1 MLNCVRFNLPAFH
14 IGYHFCTKAHN
25 YYLSLVRQPRGW
37 SGVCVR
43 RIGGPNVWFSLF
55 YVFRAVNIK
64 GPSRGGA
71 VTVSLKAW
79 NTPSGKMN
87 ILEFLE
93 VMHYLE
99 YKFIKVNISVCL
111 SSNMYMLYGIKT
123 WILSMMHTDKRYNCI
138 CLSTFY

>member
-1 MLNCVRFNLPAFH
+1 M
-14 IGYHFCTKAHN
+14 
-25 YYLSLVRQPRGW
+25 
-37 SGVCVR
+37 
-43 RIGGPNVWFSLF
+43 
-55 YVFRAVNIK
+55 FRAVNIK

-99 YKFIKVNISVCL
+99 YKFNKVNISVCL
-111 SSNMYMLYGIKT
+111 SSNMYMLYGIK
-123 WILSMMHTDKRYNCI
+123 I
-138 CLSTFY
+138 